1 MREPSNLYVARGCV
15 GCLGERGQS
24 AALSILPRR
33 FVGRVVV
40 VTGAARGV
48 GRRAAEMFLE
58 EGAHVVAADRRGDEL
73 REAFANARDRSE
85 LVEGDLADERV
96 CQAVVD
102 AAIGRFG
109 GVDVLF
115 NNAGVTV
122 RCPAVDTTDEIW
134 EAVLGSNL
142 RSAFYCCRAAL
153 PALVRR
159 GGGAIVNNAS
169 INAIRG
175 NVNLTAYSAS
185 KGAVVAMTR
194 ALATEFAPS
203 GVRVN
208 AICPGAI
215 DTPMMDEYLASVG
228 NPTAERSMLIG
239 KHPLGRLATADD
251 VARAALFLASSDA
264 AFITGVVLPVDG
276 GRHLV

>member
-1 MREPSNLYVARGCV
+1 MCS
-15 GCLGERGQS
+15 
-24 AALSILPRR
+24 R
-33 FVGRVVV
+33 FVDHVVV

-48 GRRAAEMFLE
+48 GKRAAELFLE
-58 EGAHVVAADRRGDEL
+58 DGAYLVVADRLGDEL
-73 REAFANARDRSE
+73 REAFANAGGRSE
-85 LVEGDLADERV
+85 VVEGDLADERV

-102 AAIGRFG
+102 AAISRFG

-122 RCPAVDTTDEIW
+122 RCPAVDTTEEIL
-134 EAVLGSNL
+134 ETVLGSNL

-194 ALATEFAPS
+194 ALATELAS
-203 GVRVN
+203 YGVRVN

-215 DTPMMDEYLASVG
+215 DTPMMDEYLAGVED
-228 NPTAERSMLIG
+228 PRAERRMLIG
-239 KHPLGRLATADD
+239 KHPLGRLATVDD

-264 AFITGVVLPVDG
+264 AFITGVALPVDG